1 MTNARFRTR
10 RAVGQDRP
18 AMPLT
23 RAGVLLL
30 LAATVVAGC
39 DFPIARAETGD
50 ALISIHYRVKSVR
63 VRPTPSNGVADVDFG
78 IVLHADGAVED
89 NYSVKEGQHGSSKG
103 KLGPASQGPVYRVLD
118 SGAFSRTVD
127 LGTHYHKMIVRTSGK
142 NCTAEVE
149 FILKPGVKEYRSYST
164 HLKIMAYYASL
175 SVEYATCVIE

>member
-1 MTNARFRTR
+1 MTNARFRIR
-10 RAVGQDRP
+10 RAGQRRP
-18 AMPLT
+18 ALPLT

-30 LAATVVAGC
+30 LAAIVVAGNE
-39 DFPIARAETGD
+39 FPIARAETGD
-50 ALISIHYRVKSVR
+50 AHISIHYRVKSVR
-63 VRPTPSNGVADVDFG
+63 VRPTPNNGVTDVDFG

-118 SGAFSRTVD
+118 SGSFSRTVD
-127 LGTHYHKMIVRTSGK
+127 LGTHYHKMTIRASGK

-149 FILKPGVKEYRSYST
+149 FILKPGAKEYRSYST